1 MNIQRLQQAV
11 KILRRIKITKTNK
24 FDLAEWTCG
33 TSACAI
39 GHICRYKVIRD
50 QGLLLIPTGTPNS
63 LKPAF
68 KGFHW
73 DGIPILYMGW
83 NAVEE
88 FFELRGSEAEYL
100 FARESYRCADES
112 EEESGKSTTPED
124 VAERIER
131 FIFENRLE
139 N

>member
-1 MNIQRLQQAV
+1 MNIQRLRLAA
-11 KILRRIKITKTNK
+11 KILRRIKLTKTNR

-68 KGFHW
+68 KG
-73 DGIPILYMGW
+73 LYLYEGW

-131 FIFENRLE
+131 FLFENRLE